1 MIEKLRTR
9 YVRCI
14 DNRAYVSHKDQ
25 PAPNYHLAALVV
37 GQIYKVASPQEND
50 GDLLRVID
58 ESGEDYLYPAR
69 YFEPYTITSDEHAT
83 EIVTVHLGPS
93 LKNILRAEAL
103 AAQGSMSALL
113 REWIDERLDLPAE
126 A

>member
-1 MIEKLRTR
+1 MTKARLLTR

-14 DNRAYVSHKDQ
+14 NNKAYVGHKDQ
-25 PAPNYHLAALVV
+25 AWPDYHLATLVV
-37 GQIYKVASPQEND
+37 GQIYKIAPPAEND

-69 YFEPYTITSDEHAT
+69 YFEPYTLKGDEHAT
-83 EIVTVHLGPS
+83 ETITVHLEPA

-103 AAQGSMSALL
+103 AAHGSMSALL
-113 REWIDERLDLPAE
+113 RAWIDERLDLPA
-126 A
+126 